1 MFDAH
6 TMIVLVPSAICIV
19 AITAA
24 MIWGAIKMYTN
35 TKE

>member
-1 MFDAH
+1 MLDTH
-6 TMIVLVPSAICIV
+6 TMIVLVPSAIGIV

-24 MIWGAIKMYTN
+24 MIWGAVKMYTN

>member
-1 MFDAH
+1 MFDTH
-6 TMIVLVPSAICIV
+6 TMIVLVPSVLGIV

-24 MIWGAIKMYTN
+24 MIWGAVQMVKN